1 MRTVKEVSEMTGIS
15 VRTLHYYDEIGLF
28 TPTEVSEAGY
38 RLYDDKALEALQ
50 QILFFREFD
59 MPLKEIKAIMENP
72 SLDKK
77 QILAGQR
84 KMLELK
90 KGRLERLISG
100 IDDIL
105 KGENKM
111 DFSIFSKTELEEM
124 FEDIA
129 SMYSED
135 QLQILASKF
144 GSMEEYKQQYIT
156 NAGKPKTQEHFAK
169 MVEWYGD
176 KELVR
181 EFMVQTGQSRIG
193 KAYGNRIEEIYRKIY
208 RQKEQNVP
216 VSDFS
221 VKSLIGELEFV
232 MKEFLQVK
240 DDPNM
245 LKNLMILYRTNAE
258 AAEQNDDEFGKGMSE
273 YFANA
278 IEAFYGKGQK

>member
-28 TPTEVSEAGY
+28 MPTEISEAGY

-90 KGRLERLISG
+90 KERLERLISG

-135 QLQILASKF
+135 QLRILASKF

-193 KAYGNRIEEIYRKIY
+193 KAYSNRIEEIYRKIY

-232 MKEFLQVK
+232 IKEFLQVK

-258 AAEQNDDEFGKGMSE
+258 AAEQNDHEFGKGMSE

-278 IEAFYGKGQK
+278 IEAFYGK

>member
-28 TPTEVSEAGY
+28 TPTEISEAGY

-90 KGRLERLISG
+90 KERLERLISG

-135 QLQILASKF
+135 QLQILTSKF

-193 KAYGNRIEEIYRKIY
+193 KAYSNRIEEIYRKIY

-240 DDPNM
+240 EDPNM

-258 AAEQNDDEFGKGMSE
+258 AADRNDNEFGKGMSE

-278 IEAFYGKGQK
+278 IEEFYGKG

>member
-28 TPTEVSEAGY
+28 TPTEISEAGY

-90 KGRLERLISG
+90 KERLERLISG

-193 KAYGNRIEEIYRKIY
+193 KAYSNRIEEIYRKIY

-258 AAEQNDDEFGKGMSE
+258 AAEQNDHEFGKGMSE

-278 IEAFYGKGQK
+278 IEAFYGK